1 MENNTTKTTSHQSI
15 LKATGVFGFL
25 HVFKL
30 FISVVSSKFV
40 AVFLGPIGIGLVSL
54 LTNAITL
61 ILSIT
66 NFEFLK
72 TGTREIALNSIEKG
86 DKLTK
91 TIENLNRLAL
101 IIGLFGAV
109 ISIVFSKYLSELTF
123 GSSDKQHWFY
133 YLSFYFIVATYS
145 NARMA
150 ILQGVNQ
157 IKTLA
162 WSNIIIA
169 FFTAVGSVFIY
180 YYLRIEGIIW
190 VILYASCV
198 TLFVTVYF
206 TRTYSFKIDFS
217 GFKKVY
223 QESSPVVKLGFV
235 LSINLIFGQI
245 CFFMIRSYLNGD
257 GNSTNILGFYEVNTV
272 IIVNYLGLIF
282 NAMSYDFYPKL
293 TALSHDNQKVKEL
306 VNSQMEIA
314 ILLVTPAIV
323 FLYIFGPLLIQL
335 LYTKEFSATFTILKL
350 ALFSVILKSILTPLA
365 YLILA
370 KGDKK
375 QYFKQELLGDFLNV
389 TLTIGLYHYFG
400 LIGIGLAYIINYL
413 IYGIYVYNVVKDKYS
428 FNYYTENMQLI
439 GINLGIGIASILI
452 IYFTKG
458 LWTYILLSIIFL
470 FSLSYSFLQL
480 NKRVPV
486 LDFIKKKLEKFKK

>member
-1 MENNTTKTTSHQSI
+1 MENNTTKTSSHQSI

-30 FISVVSSKFV
+30 LIGVISSKFV

-72 TGTREIALNSIEKG
+72 TGTREIALNSLQK
-86 DKLTK
+86 DSNLTK
-91 TIENLNRLAL
+91 SVQILNRLAL
-101 IIGLFGAV
+101 IIGFFGAS
-109 ISIVFSKYLSELTF
+109 ISILFSKYLSVLTF
-123 GSSDKQHWFY
+123 GNSEKQHWFY
-133 YLSFYFIVATYS
+133 YLGFYFIISTYS

-157 IKTLA
+157 IKALA
-162 WSNIIIA
+162 WANIVIA
-169 FFTAVGSVFIY
+169 FFTAIGSVLIY
-180 YYLRIEGIIW
+180 YYLRLEGIIW

-198 TLFVTVYF
+198 SLFVTVYF
-206 TRTYSFKIDFS
+206 TRTYSFNINFS
-217 GFKKVY
+217 SFKNIY

-245 CFFMIRSYLNGD
+245 CFFIIRSYLNGD

-272 IIVNYLGLIF
+272 ILVNYLGLIF

-293 TALSHDNQKVKEL
+293 TAIHQDINKVKEL

-314 ILLVTPAIV
+314 VLLVTPAIV
-323 FLYIFGPLLIQL
+323 FLYIFGPFLIQL
-335 LYTKEFSATFTILKL
+335 LYTEEFLPTFVILKI
-350 ALFSVILKSILTPLA
+350 ALFSVILKAITTPLA

-389 TLTIGLYHYFG
+389 ILTIGLYNYFG
-400 LIGIGLAYIINYL
+400 LMGIGIAYIINYV
-413 IYGIYVYNVVKDKYS
+413 IYGIYVYSVVKAKYN
-428 FNYYTENMQLI
+428 FKYYKENIRMI
-439 GINLGIGIASILI
+439 GVNLGIGIASILL
-452 IYFTKG
+452 IYFTEG
-458 LWTYILLSIIFL
+458 FWTYILLSLVFL
-470 FSLSYSFLQL
+470 ISLIYSFLQL

-486 LDFIKKKLEKFKK
+486 LDFISKKLEKFKK